1 MWEPK
6 NYDGKYEGPMRMRT
20 ALTKSKNLVSIRILQ
35 QITPK
40 YAQEYVSRFGFDA
53 EKHPPYLT
61 MALGAGSVTPWQMVG
76 AYAVFANGG
85 YRVNPYVITRI
96 TDDAGRVLAEAKPVR
111 AGDESIRVI
120 DPRNAFVMN
129 SMMNDVTRFGTAARA
144 GATLKRADL
153 AGKTG
158 TTNDHLD
165 AWFAGY
171 QASVVGVAWIGFD
184 QPKKLGGQETGGV
197 AALPIWIGYM
207 QKALKSMP
215 EAMPQAPEGLVS
227 QGGEWYFREFA
238 PGENS
243 IQSLGLSDGTP
254 EGEKRV
260 EEIRNPLF

>member
-1 MWEPK
+1 M
-6 NYDGKYEGPMRMRT
+6 
-20 ALTKSKNLVSIRILQ
+20 
-35 QITPK
+35 
-40 YAQEYVSRFGFDA
+40 
-53 EKHPPYLT
+53 
-61 MALGAGSVTPWQMVG
+61 
-76 AYAVFANGG
+76 
-85 YRVNPYVITRI
+85 
-96 TDDAGRVLAEAKPVR
+96 LAEAKPVR

-260 EEIRNPLF
+260 EEIRNQLF